1 MYAASQ
7 SLVRSCMKF
16 NHFNMIRDGP
26 CDFFMLGEEYLAPQG
41 KSTPGSRRVTPSKT
55 LPTEVRTPNSR
66 RNRQFGG
73 SIPRISA
80 HTVHRVLTS
89 EIQCNY
95 LLVDCRYGY
104 EYEGGHIVG
113 AINCP
118 PSEKLVLM
126 DWLFDP
132 DHGII
137 RRGPLVLVMHC
148 EFSQCRAPRMATDV
162 FRQYISLGLHTGFE
176 VYVMKGGYSDFY
188 RHYPQWCD
196 PVGYVPMHD
205 HRTDSAT
212 HAAEFDPDMFME
224 RCSLSSQKD
233 RRSSRRFR
241 AGLSIGAGP
250 ASLPSD
256 SPFFQAS
263 TSIHMDY
270 SPVGVVADLARVFE
284 DHNHPPHDDSS
295 SGGSA
300 VSRRGAVY
308 INTDEDSGCDDHE
321 EEDIGLVKLMQEE
334 STSSHFLPSE
344 SPSRASSSS
353 SIFPRT
359 SFPYNS

>member
-1 MYAASQ
+1 
-7 SLVRSCMKF
+7 
-16 NHFNMIRDGP
+16 
-26 CDFFMLGEEYLAPQG
+26 MLGEEYLAPLG

-73 SIPRISA
+73 SVPRISA
-80 HTVHRVLTS
+80 HTVRRVLTS

-126 DWLFDP
+126 DWLFDSE
-132 DHGII
+132 HGII

-162 FRQYISLGLHTGFE
+162 FRQYINLGLHTGFE
-176 VYVMKGGYSDFY
+176 VYVMKGGYSDFH
-188 RHYPQWCD
+188 RHYPEWCD

-205 HRTDSAT
+205 HRSEGAAS

-224 RCSLSSQKD
+224 RCSLSSQKEGN
-233 RRSSRRFR
+233 SRRFR

-263 TSIHMDY
+263 TSVHMDY
-270 SPVGVVADLARVFE
+270 SPIGVVADLARVFA
-284 DHNHPPHDDSS
+284 DHNLPPHDDSS

-300 VSRRGAVY
+300 VSRTGGAVY
-308 INTDEDSGCDDHE
+308 INTDEDSGCD
-321 EEDIGLVKLMQEE
+321 EDDEDEIGLGKLIQEE
-334 STSSHFLPSE
+334 SLTSHFLPSE

-353 SIFPRT
+353 SIFPKT

>member
-1 MYAASQ
+1 
-7 SLVRSCMKF
+7 
-16 NHFNMIRDGP
+16 
-26 CDFFMLGEEYLAPQG
+26 MLGEEYLAPLG

-73 SIPRISA
+73 SLPRISA
-80 HTVHRVLTS
+80 HTVHRVITS

-95 LLVDCRYGY
+95 LLVDCRYPY
-104 EYEGGHIVG
+104 EFEGGHILG

-126 DWLFDP
+126 DWLFDSE
-132 DHGII
+132 HGVV

-162 FRQYISLGLHTGFE
+162 FRQYINLGLHTGLE

-205 HRTDSAT
+205 HRSEGTCPAVV
-212 HAAEFDPDMFME
+212 EFDPDMFME

-233 RRSSRRFR
+233 RRDSRRFR
-241 AGLSIGAGP
+241 AGLSIGAGS
-250 ASLPSD
+250 ASIPSD
-256 SPFFQAS
+256 SPFFQS
-263 TSIHMDY
+263 SSCMDF
-270 SPVGVVADLARVFE
+270 SPIGVVADLARVFE
-284 DHNHPPHDDSS
+284 DHHAPHDDSS
-295 SGGSA
+295 SGGSSSA
-300 VSRRGAVY
+300 FSRSRGAVY
-308 INTDEDSGCDDHE
+308 INTDDDNSGGDPLEYDDQDIDYSP
-321 EEDIGLVKLMQEE
+321 EDIGLGKLVNHQD
-334 STSSHFLPSE
+334 LPSE

-359 SFPYNS
+359 SFPHHYTS